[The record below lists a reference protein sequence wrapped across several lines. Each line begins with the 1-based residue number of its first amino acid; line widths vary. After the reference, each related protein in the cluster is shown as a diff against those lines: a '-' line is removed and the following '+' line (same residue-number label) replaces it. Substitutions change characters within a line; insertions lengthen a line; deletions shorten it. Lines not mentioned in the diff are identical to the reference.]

1 MSDVT
6 LDECIYVKRS
16 KGKFGSGST
25 SRETVLETFW
35 YPHKTDNGHVALY
48 PVSDDLKRVLRL
60 EEKVPVELFQKE
72 FSVKDDS
79 KEIYLE
85 LKKLVA

>member
-16 KGKFGSGST
+16 KGKFGTGST
-25 SRETVLETFW
+25 SRETVMETFW
-35 YPHKTDNGHVALY
+35 YPFKAVNGHVALY

-60 EEKVPVELFQKE
+60 EEKVPVELFKKE

>member
-16 KGKFGSGST
+16 KSKFGTGST
-25 SRETVLETFW
+25 SRETVMETFW
-35 YPHKTDNGHVALY
+35 YPFRTENGHVALF

-72 FSVKDDS
+72 FSAKDDS
-79 KEIYLE
+79 REIYLE